1 MADSP
6 PTLPITRK
14 QSSFPPPPLQIRD
27 YNSPRMSELRKS
39 LFSPSLRT
47 PTFRSNR
54 KSLLFLAYVFTFLF
68 VTCATFFVFNNPSIN
83 HSFRKILNSRRSHF
97 STIFS
102 HYFHSDH
109 QNSTLYSLPFTNND
123 SSISHNGFIAISPS
137 QRNDYSENGLQSS
150 IKNDPT
156 SKIEEEEI
164 QKVNLLLNSE
174 KNDHVLKNEGK
185 SSRKREEEE
194 RQNVN
199 VLSNSDKDDQVLKN
213 EGKSSSKREEEERQ
227 NVNVLSNSE
236 KNDQVLKNEGKSSCK
251 REDKETSN
259 SEKNDKFLKNEGKS
273 SSKREDKDTSNLE
286 KNDQVLKNE
295 GKYSSK
301 KEEEERQKEN
311 VLTNSEKN
319 ETRKEAW
326 WEVMNHCD
334 VFDGMWVKDDA
345 NPMYEPGSC
354 PFIDEPFDCYQ
365 NGRPDNGYQ
374 NFRWQPKH
382 CSIPRLDAKQMLELL
397 RGKRLVYVG
406 DSLNRNMWESM
417 VCLLRNSVE
426 DKNRVFEVSGRED
439 FKKEGAY
446 SFIFAD
452 YNCSVEFVR
461 STFLVQEWEIPDG
474 NGSTKETLRL
484 DLVERSCD
492 KYKGADV
499 LVFNTG
505 HWWTHEKTSE
515 GKGYYQEGSHVYG
528 ELNVVEAFRKA
539 MTTWARWIEAN
550 VDPSKTDVFFRGYS
564 VSHFSGGEWYAGGKC
579 DSDTEPLKDEK
590 DLSPSLYPPI
600 MGMLE
605 DVIKWMKSPVYYLNV
620 TIMSDF
626 RKDGHPSIYRKPN
639 MTDEERRTTLRFQD
653 CSHWCLPG
661 VPDTWNELLYAQLL
675 MKHYQK
681 QHKQQQQQI
690 GS

>member
-6 PTLPITRK
+6 PTLPVTRK
-14 QSSFPPPPLQIRD
+14 QSSFPLPPPPLQIRN
-27 YNSPRMSELRKS
+27 NSPRISELRKS

-47 PTFRSNR
+47 PTFRSTQ
-54 KSLLFLAYVFTFLF
+54 KSMLFLAYVFTFLF
-68 VTCATFFVFNNPSIN
+68 VACAIFFVFNNPSIN
-83 HSFRKILNSRRSHF
+83 HSFRKVLNSRSHF

-109 QNSTLYSLPFTNND
+109 QNSTVYSLPFTNND
-123 SSISHNGFIAISPS
+123 SSISQNGFIAISPS
-137 QRNDYSENGLQSS
+137 QRNDYTENGLQSS
-150 IKNDPT
+150 MKNDPS
-156 SKIEEEEI
+156 SKREEEEI
-164 QKVNLLLNSE
+164 QKVNLLSNSE
-174 KNDHVLKNEGK
+174 KNDQFLKNEGK
-185 SSRKREEEE
+185 SSSKKEEEE
-194 RQNVN
+194 RQKVN
-199 VLSNSDKDDQVLKN
+199 VSLNSEKNDQALKN
-213 EGKSSSKREEEERQ
+213 EGKSSSKREEEETQKMNLSSNLENNDQFLKNEGKSSSKREEEETQ
-227 NVNVLSNSE
+227 KVNLLSNSE
-236 KNDQVLKNEGKSSCK
+236 KNDQVLKNEGKSS
-251 REDKETSN
+251 
-259 SEKNDKFLKNEGKS
+259 
-273 SSKREDKDTSNLE
+273 SKREE
-286 KNDQVLKNE
+286 K
-295 GKYSSK
+295 
-301 KEEEERQKEN
+301 ERQKVN
-311 VLTNSEKN
+311 LSSNSEKN
-319 ETRKEAW
+319 ETKKEAW
-326 WEVMNHCD
+326 WEVMSHCD

-345 NPMYEPGSC
+345 NPIYEPGSC

-382 CSIPRLDAKQMLELL
+382 CNIPRLDAKEMLELL

-452 YNCSVEFVR
+452 YNCSIEFVR

-515 GKGYYQEGSHVYG
+515 GKGYYQEGGHVYG

-539 MTTWARWIEAN
+539 MITWARWIEAN
-550 VDPSKTDVFFRGYS
+550 VDPQKTDVFFRGYS

-579 DSDTEPLKDEK
+579 DSDTEPLQDEK

-626 RKDGHPSIYRKPN
+626 RKDGHPSVYRKPN
-639 MTDEERRTTLRFQD
+639 MTDEERRTTLRYQD

>member
-6 PTLPITRK
+6 PSLPTTRK

-27 YNSPRMSELRKS
+27 NSPRMSELKKS
-39 LFSPSLRT
+39 LFPPSLST
-47 PTFRSNR
+47 PTSIRTSVF
-54 KSLLFLAYVFTFLF
+54 KTQKFMLFLAYVFTFLF
-68 VTCATFFVFNNPSIN
+68 VTCAIFFVFNNPSIN
-83 HSFRKILNSRRSHF
+83 HSFRKVLNRRSHL
-97 STIFS
+97 STFFS
-102 HYFHSDH
+102 HYFPSNH
-109 QNSTLYSLPFTNND
+109 QNSTVYTLPFTPQKLND
-123 SSISHNGFIAISPS
+123 SSITQNTIFPGERNG
-137 QRNDYSENGLQSS
+137 SENGLQSS
-150 IKNDPT
+150 M
-156 SKIEEEEI
+156 
-164 QKVNLLLNSE
+164 
-174 KNDHVLKNEGK
+174 KNDHFSSNEGENAEVRHE
-185 SSRKREEEE
+185 S
-194 RQNVN
+194 
-199 VLSNSDKDDQVLKN
+199 
-213 EGKSSSKREEEERQ
+213 
-227 NVNVLSNSE
+227 
-236 KNDQVLKNEGKSSCK
+236 
-251 REDKETSN
+251 
-259 SEKNDKFLKNEGKS
+259 
-273 SSKREDKDTSNLE
+273 
-286 KNDQVLKNE
+286 
-295 GKYSSK
+295 SSK
-301 KEEEERQKEN
+301 KEEEESQKVRKKHEEESKKVSKKEDEDSHKVRKRQEEEAQKIGKKEEEESQKVRKKEDSQKIRKRQEEEARKVRKKRDEDSRKLRKRQEEEAQKVSKKEEEDSQKVSKRREEESQKVN
-311 VLTNSEKN
+311 MLSNSKKN
-319 ETRKEAW
+319 DTKNEAW
-326 WEVMNHCD
+326 WEVMSHCD

-345 NPMYEPGSC
+345 NPLYEPGYC
-354 PFIDEPFDCYQ
+354 PFVDEPFDCYR
-365 NGRPDNGYQ
+365 NGRPDNGYEK
-374 NFRWQPKH
+374 FRWQPKH
-382 CSIPRLDAKQMLELL
+382 CNIPRFDAKDMLELL

-426 DKNRVFEVSGRED
+426 DKSRVFEVSGRED

-539 MTTWARWIEAN
+539 MTTWARWIETN
-550 VDPSKTDVFFRGYS
+550 VDPVKTDVFFRGYS

-579 DSDTEPLKDEK
+579 DSDTEPLQDEK

-605 DVIKWMKSPVYYLNV
+605 DVIKWMKTPVYYLNV

-626 RKDGHPSIYRKPN
+626 RKDGHPSVYRQPN
-639 MTDEERRTTLRFQD
+639 MTDEERRTTLRYQD

-661 VPDTWNELLYAQLL
+661 VPDTWNELLYAQIL

-681 QHKQQQQQI
+681 QQQQQQQI

>member
-6 PTLPITRK
+6 PSLPTTRK
-14 QSSFPPPPLQIRD
+14 QNSFPPPPLRIREN
-27 YNSPRMSELRKS
+27 NSPRMSELRKS

-47 PTFRSNR
+47 PTSIRTPTFKTQ
-54 KSLLFLAYVFTFLF
+54 KSMLLLLAYVFTFLF
-68 VTCATFFVFNNPSIN
+68 VTCAIFIVVFNNPSIN
-83 HSFRKILNSRRSHF
+83 HSFKKVLNKRSQF
-97 STIFS
+97 STFFS
-102 HYFHSDH
+102 HYFSSNNN
-109 QNSTLYSLPFTNND
+109 QNSTVYYLPFND
-123 SSISHNGFIAISPS
+123 SSISQNAFAISPS
-137 QRNDYSENGLQSS
+137 QMNDSENGEKGLQSS
-150 IKNDPT
+150 LKND
-156 SKIEEEEI
+156 
-164 QKVNLLLNSE
+164 QF
-174 KNDHVLKNEGK
+174 
-185 SSRKREEEE
+185 SR
-194 RQNVN
+194 
-199 VLSNSDKDDQVLKN
+199 N
-213 EGKSSSKREEEERQ
+213 EGKSSSKREEEET
-227 NVNVLSNSE
+227 E
-236 KNDQVLKNEGKSSCK
+236 KV
-251 REDKETSN
+251 
-259 SEKNDKFLKNEGKS
+259 
-273 SSKREDKDTSNLE
+273 
-286 KNDQVLKNE
+286 
-295 GKYSSK
+295 
-301 KEEEERQKEN
+301 
-311 VLTNSEKN
+311 TNSVKN
-319 ETRKEAW
+319 ETNNNNNMSSVIPQVESVKNETSCENHQKNEPW
-326 WEVMNHCD
+326 WEVMSHCD
-334 VFDGMWVKDDA
+334 IYDGMWVKDDA
-345 NPMYEPGSC
+345 NPLYEPGSC
-354 PFIDEPFDCYQ
+354 PFIDEPFDCYH
-365 NGRPDNGYQ
+365 NGRPDNGYEK
-374 NFRWQPKH
+374 FRWQPKH
-382 CSIPRLDAKQMLELL
+382 CNIPRLDGKEMLELL

-426 DKNRVFEVSGRED
+426 DKSRVFEVSGRED

-461 STFLVQEWEIPDG
+461 STFLVQEWEMADG

-539 MTTWARWIEAN
+539 MTTWARWIETN
-550 VDPSKTDVFFRGYS
+550 VDPLKTDVFFRGYS

-579 DSDTEPLKDEK
+579 DSDTEPLQDEK

-605 DVIKWMKSPVYYLNV
+605 DVIKWMKTPVYYLNV
-620 TIMSDF
+620 TVMSDF
-626 RKDGHPSIYRKPN
+626 RKDGHPSVYRKPN
-639 MTDEERRTTLRFQD
+639 MTDEERRTTLRYQD

-681 QHKQQQQQI
+681 QQKQQQQQI

>member
-6 PTLPITRK
+6 PSLPTTRK
-14 QSSFPPPPLQIRD
+14 IPFPPPTLKIRV
-27 YNSPRMSELRKS
+27 NSPSMSELKKS
-39 LFSPSLRT
+39 LFSPNSLRSPTIRT
-47 PTFRSNR
+47 PTFKTQ
-54 KSLLFLAYVFTFLF
+54 KSMLLAYAFTFLF
-68 VTCATFFVFNNPSIN
+68 VTCAIFFVFNNPSIN
-83 HSFRKILNSRRSHF
+83 HSFKKVLNKRSQF
-97 STIFS
+97 STFFS
-102 HYFHSDH
+102 HYFSSNNYTSN
-109 QNSTLYSLPFTNND
+109 QNSTVYSLPFNRKTNGVFGKLND
-123 SSISHNGFIAISPS
+123 SNSVSHQNGFSISPS
-137 QRNDYSENGLQSS
+137 QMNDSENGEKGLQNSM
-150 IKNDPT
+150 KN
-156 SKIEEEEI
+156 EEEE
-164 QKVNLLLNSE
+164 KKRVNLSPYSVR
-174 KNDHVLKNEGK
+174 NDTSTENQKNEP
-185 SSRKREEEE
+185 
-194 RQNVN
+194 
-199 VLSNSDKDDQVLKN
+199 
-213 EGKSSSKREEEERQ
+213 
-227 NVNVLSNSE
+227 
-236 KNDQVLKNEGKSSCK
+236 
-251 REDKETSN
+251 
-259 SEKNDKFLKNEGKS
+259 
-273 SSKREDKDTSNLE
+273 
-286 KNDQVLKNE
+286 
-295 GKYSSK
+295 
-301 KEEEERQKEN
+301 
-311 VLTNSEKN
+311 
-319 ETRKEAW
+319 W
-326 WEVMNHCD
+326 WEVLSHCD
-334 VFDGMWVKDDA
+334 VFDGKWVKDDA
-345 NPMYEPGSC
+345 NPLYEPGSC
-354 PFIDEPFDCYQ
+354 PFIDEPFDCYR
-365 NGRPDNGYQ
+365 NGRPDNGYEK
-374 NFRWQPKH
+374 FRWQPKH
-382 CSIPRLDAKQMLELL
+382 CNIPRLNAKEMLELL

-426 DKNRVFEVSGRED
+426 DKSRVFEVSGRED

-452 YNCSVEFVR
+452 YNFSVEFVR
-461 STFLVQEWEIPDG
+461 STFLVQEWEMPDG

-492 KYKGADV
+492 KYKGADI

-539 MTTWARWIEAN
+539 MTTWARWIETN
-550 VDPSKTDVFFRGYS
+550 VDPLKTDVFFRGYS

-579 DSDTEPLKDEK
+579 DSDTEPLQDEK
-590 DLSPSLYPPI
+590 DLSPSLYPSI

-605 DVIKWMKSPVYYLNV
+605 DVLRWMKTPVYYLNV

-639 MTDEERRTTLRFQD
+639 MTDEERRTTIRYQD

>member
-6 PTLPITRK
+6 PSLPKTRK

-27 YNSPRMSELRKS
+27 ISPRMSELRKS
-39 LFSPSLRT
+39 LFSPSLQTPTIRT
-47 PTFRSNR
+47 PTL
-54 KSLLFLAYVFTFLF
+54 KSSQKSMLFLAYIFTFLF
-68 VTCATFFVFNNPSIN
+68 VACAIFFVFNNPSTN
-83 HSFRKILNSRRSHF
+83 HSFRKVLNRRSHF

-102 HYFHSDH
+102 HYYPSDH
-109 QNSTLYSLPFTNND
+109 QNSTLYSLPFTND
-123 SSISHNGFIAISPS
+123 SQNGFIAISPS
-137 QRNDYSENGLQSS
+137 QRNDSQNGSM
-150 IKNDPT
+150 
-156 SKIEEEEI
+156 
-164 QKVNLLLNSE
+164 
-174 KNDHVLKNEGK
+174 
-185 SSRKREEEE
+185 
-194 RQNVN
+194 
-199 VLSNSDKDDQVLKN
+199 KN
-213 EGKSSSKREEEERQ
+213 EGKSSSKREEEETQ
-227 NVNVLSNSE
+227 KVNLSS
-236 KNDQVLKNEGKSSCK
+236 NEG
-251 REDKETSN
+251 T
-259 SEKNDKFLKNEGKS
+259 S
-273 SSKREDKDTSNLE
+273 SSKREDKEIQKVNLSS
-286 KNDQVLKNE
+286 NE
-295 GKYSSK
+295 GKSISKREDKETQKVNLSS
-301 KEEEERQKEN
+301 
-311 VLTNSEKN
+311 KN
-319 ETRKEAW
+319 ETKKEAW
-326 WEVMNHCD
+326 WEVMSHCD

-345 NPMYEPGSC
+345 NPLYEPGSC

-374 NFRWQPKH
+374 KFRWQPKH
-382 CSIPRLDAKQMLELL
+382 CNIPRLDAKEMLELL

-426 DKNRVFEVSGRED
+426 DKSRVFEVSGRED

-539 MTTWARWIEAN
+539 MTTWARWIETN
-550 VDPSKTDVFFRGYS
+550 VDPLKTDVFFRGYS

-579 DSDTEPLKDEK
+579 DSDTEPLQDEK

-605 DVIKWMKSPVYYLNV
+605 DVIKWMKAPVYYLNV

-626 RKDGHPSIYRKPN
+626 RKDGHPSVYRKPN
-639 MTDEERRTTLRFQD
+639 MTDEERRTTLRYQD